1 MKRPA
6 YQEAAFHRW
15 QRISTNPDV
24 IQKTRIFDII
34 VSFEKGAAAETVI
47 FLIDKSKGYLPEEED
62 LNFISFAA
70 HELRGPITVIRG
82 YLDII
87 NEEFAGRLQGD
98 ERQLLLANIL

>member
-1 MKRPA
+1 MRKLKPNR
-6 YQEAAFHRW
+6 RW
-15 QRISTNPDV
+15 QRISTDPDI
-24 IQKTRIFDII
+24 IQKTRIFDI
-34 VSFEKGAAAETVI
+34 VASFEKGAAAETVI

-87 NEEFAGRLQGD
+87 NERVRWTLAGR
-98 ERQLLLANIL
+98 RKAAS